1 MMRERWSLSRSR
13 SPPARYKR
21 EVITVQKR
29 TLKEQLQYV
38 LIWLFFIW
46 VSCLISIAVDALLVK
61 IITGFIGEVSYFIGA
76 IIHVITMI
84 IGAGL
89 PLAAISYMI
98 AFHLGD
104 FSPLNSV
111 IEGSV
116 AAVLH
121 LGVGILLG
129 FPVWITGGVKWL
141 AGAIEYGDRL
151 YGSQYMKDIALR
163 NYLLAFLIFT
173 VVYLVI
179 KYVFGYLGRYYRIKQ
194 RIELTGS
201 PIPPS
206 KRDAG

>member
-1 MMRERWSLSRSR
+1 MRERWSSSLSRSL
-13 SPPARYKR
+13 PVKLDL
-21 EVITVQKR
+21 EVYVMQKR
-29 TLKEQLQYV
+29 TFKEQLQYV

-46 VSCLISIAVDALLVK
+46 ASCLISIAVDGLLVK
-61 IITGFIGEVSYFIGA
+61 MITGFTGEVSYHIGA
-76 IIHVITMI
+76 IIHTIAMI
-84 IGAGL
+84 LGAAV

-111 IEGSV
+111 IEGCF

-141 AGAIEYGDRL
+141 AGVIEYGDRL
-151 YGSQYMKDIALR
+151 YGSQYMQDIALR

-206 KRDAG
+206 QRDAG

>member
-1 MMRERWSLSRSR
+1 M
-13 SPPARYKR
+13 
-21 EVITVQKR
+21 QKR
-29 TLKEQLQYV
+29 TFKEHLQYV

-46 VSCLISIAVDALLVK
+46 ASCLISIAVDGLLVK
-61 IITGFIGEVSYFIGA
+61 MITGFTGEVSYHIGA
-76 IIHVITMI
+76 IIHTITMI
-84 IGAGL
+84 LGAAV

-104 FSPLNSV
+104 FSSLNSV
-111 IEGSV
+111 IEGSI

-121 LGVGILLG
+121 LGIGILLG

-141 AGAIEYGDRL
+141 AGVIEYGDRL
-151 YGSQYMKDIALR
+151 YGSQYMQDIALR

-201 PIPPS
+201 PVPPS
-206 KRDAG
+206 QRDEG